1 MKIQRYTD
9 YTLQNEMAEEFLNSF
24 DKMVKESDGDT
35 SYQKVAKKVISDLKL
50 NVSLVTTFGAGIGAL
65 YPVVQGLM
73 ENMNLDSFILTPESI
88 VLLTLSSVTIAYLQ
102 EKKFKSAEEEDQL
115 TKDSKSMLEE
125 LKMKGFGNGIVKK
138 LIKSLESVKNIF
150 LVIGKHIGAVIGSI
164 LDMFAYTSMF
174 IPIMN
179 GILYLIGKYD
189 FNLETLPQNFIGL
202 GVGVGTIIAKH
213 GIIELVKKIK
223 NKLGLGDK
231 VAKEVVDEVETPIIQ
246 KFGDM
251 TYGDATSTENGDL
264 IKEQ

>member
-1 MKIQRYTD
+1 
-9 YTLQNEMAEEFLNSF
+9 
-24 DKMVKESDGDT
+24 MVKESDGGT

-50 NVSLVTTFGAGIGAL
+50 NVSLVATFGAGIGAL

-164 LDMFAYTSMF
+164 VDMFAYTSLL
-174 IPIMN
+174 IPLLN
-179 GILYLIGKYD
+179 GVMTIIHKYD
-189 FNLETLPQNFIGL
+189 LNLETLPQNFLGL
-202 GVGVGTIIAKH
+202 AVGVGTIIAKH
-213 GIIELVKKIK
+213 GIVEIINRIK
-223 NKLGLGDK
+223 NKFPINP
-231 VAKEVVDEVETPIIQ
+231 KEVLDDIETPAIQ
-246 KFGDM
+246 RFATFGDSEEKQ
-251 TYGDATSTENGDL
+251 DGDL

>member
-24 DKMVKESDGDT
+24 DKMVKESDSDT

-50 NVSLVTTFGAGIGAL
+50 NVSLVATFGAGIGAL

-164 LDMFAYTSMF
+164 VDMFVYTSLL
-174 IPIMN
+174 IPLLN
-179 GILYLIGKYD
+179 GVMSIIHKYD
-189 FNLETLPQNFIGL
+189 LNLDTLPQNFLGL
-202 GVGVGTIIAKH
+202 AVGVGTIIAKH
-213 GIIELVKKIK
+213 GIVEIINRIK
-223 NKLGLGDK
+223 NKFPINP
-231 VAKEVVDEVETPIIQ
+231 KEVLDDIETPAIQ
-246 KFGDM
+246 RFATFGDSEEKQ
-251 TYGDATSTENGDL
+251 DGDL

>member
-50 NVSLVTTFGAGIGAL
+50 NVSLVATFGAGIGAL

-88 VLLTLSSVTIAYLQ
+88 VLLTLSSVTISYLQ

-164 LDMFAYTSMF
+164 LDMFAYTSLL
-174 IPIMN
+174 IPLLN
-179 GILYLIGKYD
+179 GVMSIIHKYD
-189 FNLETLPQNFIGL
+189 LNLETLPQNFLGL
-202 GVGVGTIIAKH
+202 AVGVGTIIAKH
-213 GIIELVKKIK
+213 GIVEIINRIK
-223 NKLGLGDK
+223 NKFPINP
-231 VAKEVVDEVETPIIQ
+231 KEVLDDIETPAIQ
-246 KFGDM
+246 RFATFGDSEEKQ
-251 TYGDATSTENGDL
+251 DGDL

>member
-50 NVSLVTTFGAGIGAL
+50 NVSLVATFGAGIGAL

-164 LDMFAYTSMF
+164 LDMFAYTSLL
-174 IPIMN
+174 IPLLN
-179 GILYLIGKYD
+179 GVMSIIHKYD
-189 FNLETLPQNFIGL
+189 LNLETLPQNFLGL
-202 GVGVGTIIAKH
+202 AVGVGTIIAKH
-213 GIIELVKKIK
+213 GIVEIINRIK
-223 NKLGLGDK
+223 NKFPINP
-231 VAKEVVDEVETPIIQ
+231 KEVLDDIETPAIQ
-246 KFGDM
+246 RFATFGDSEEKQ
-251 TYGDATSTENGDL
+251 DGDL

>member
-50 NVSLVTTFGAGIGAL
+50 NVSLVATFGAGIGAL

-164 LDMFAYTSMF
+164 VDMFAYTSLL
-174 IPIMN
+174 IPLLN
-179 GILYLIGKYD
+179 GVMTIIHKYD
-189 FNLETLPQNFIGL
+189 LNLETLPQNFLGL
-202 GVGVGTIIAKH
+202 AVGVGTIIAKH
-213 GIIELVKKIK
+213 GIVEIINRIK
-223 NKLGLGDK
+223 NKFPINP
-231 VAKEVVDEVETPIIQ
+231 KEVLDDIETPAIQ
-246 KFGDM
+246 RFATFGDSEEKQ
-251 TYGDATSTENGDL
+251 DGDL

>member
-24 DKMVKESDGDT
+24 DKMVKESDGGT

-50 NVSLVTTFGAGIGAL
+50 NVSLVATFGAGIGAL

-164 LDMFAYTSMF
+164 VDMFAYTSLL
-174 IPIMN
+174 IPLLN
-179 GILYLIGKYD
+179 GVMTIIHKYD
-189 FNLETLPQNFIGL
+189 LNLETLPQNFLGL
-202 GVGVGTIIAKH
+202 AVGVGTIIAKH
-213 GIIELVKKIK
+213 GIVEIINRIK
-223 NKLGLGDK
+223 NKFPINP
-231 VAKEVVDEVETPIIQ
+231 KEVLDDIETPAIQ
-246 KFGDM
+246 RFATFGDSEEKQ
-251 TYGDATSTENGDL
+251 DGDL